1 MNKAIW
7 DKSLLN
13 LNDNSGNLNL
23 FALAIPLFFQQVFT
37 ILLGTVNTVA
47 LTRVSEDAVTSVNV
61 ANMVIDIPVNLTY
74 MITSG
79 TLVILSLSLGAG
91 KKDIIGKIYITGIIS
106 TAILSLILSVIL
118 FFSHRIYSPQ

>member
-61 ANMVIDIPVNLTY
+61 ANMVID
-74 MITSG
+74 SG
-79 TLVILSLSLGAG
+79 
-91 KKDIIGKIYITGIIS
+91 
-106 TAILSLILSVIL
+106 
-118 FFSHRIYSPQ
+118 

>member
-91 KKDIIGKIYITGIIS
+91 KK
-106 TAILSLILSVIL
+106 ILSVKYI
-118 FFSHRIYSPQ
+118 SRV

>member
-79 TLVILSLSLGAG
+79 TLVILSLHWAPE
-91 KKDIIGKIYITGIIS
+91 KK
-106 TAILSLILSVIL
+106 ILSVKYI
-118 FFSHRIYSPQ
+118 SRV